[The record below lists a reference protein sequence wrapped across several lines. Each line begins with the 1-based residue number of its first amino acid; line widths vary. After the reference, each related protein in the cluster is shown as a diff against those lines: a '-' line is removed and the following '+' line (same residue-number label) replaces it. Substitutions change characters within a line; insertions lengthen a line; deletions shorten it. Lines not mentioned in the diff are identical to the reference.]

1 MTSHTPSSTIYTQPT
16 YTHSLEYTPDGLLAV
31 GAQSQLSRSYE
42 DAPPQH
48 HHRASSAGSAA
59 SMRIDTTPG
68 APAAAATAVAAAIVV
83 APAPPPNAASSVLT
97 RSQSSPQ
104 MDPEAP
110 APAALPAAV
119 AAGTASVVTSKP
131 TLTTPR
137 SNSVRSLS
145 SYVFTASRIEDAHA
159 LLTELRAPRVT
170 LLSAQLYTIAP
181 AASPA
186 TPVGVA
192 IAHGVHYGLTA
203 DSRVWRLSL
212 LVSAAHKSSSA
223 EMFRTAAVNLF
234 AANAALHRLECCV
247 ESVDLSECKALD
259 DAGWR
264 REGIVRGALV
274 ADSGMRDG
282 ALYAVL
288 RTDM

>member
-1 MTSHTPSSTIYTQPT
+1 MSY
-16 YTHSLEYTPDGLLAV
+16 GFFAV

-59 SMRIDTTPG
+59 SMRIDTTSG
-68 APAAAATAVAAAIVV
+68 APAAAATAVAAAIAVT
-83 APAPPPNAASSVLT
+83 PAPPPSAASSSALT

-110 APAALPAAV
+110 APAPAPVALPAAAT
-119 AAGTASVVTSKP
+119 AATASAVTSATAKS

-137 SNSVRSLS
+137 SSSVRSLA
-145 SYVFTASRIEDAHA
+145 SYVFTSSCIEDVHA

-181 AASPA
+181 GASPA
-186 TPVGVA
+186 APVGVA
-192 IAHGVHYGLTA
+192 LAHSVHYGLTA

-212 LVSAAHKSSSA
+212 FVSAAHKSSSA

-234 AANAALHRLECCV
+234 AAHAALQRLECCV

-282 ALYAVL
+282 ALYAIL